1 MLAASVQ
8 TNAFT
13 CRSSAMVFMTVLMG
27 MTKEYTAG
35 VSKFAEEKML

>member
-13 CRSSAMVFMTVLMG
+13 CPSSAMEFMTVLMA
-27 MTKEYTAG
+27 MTREYTAG
-35 VSKFAEEKML
+35 VSKFTAEKRL